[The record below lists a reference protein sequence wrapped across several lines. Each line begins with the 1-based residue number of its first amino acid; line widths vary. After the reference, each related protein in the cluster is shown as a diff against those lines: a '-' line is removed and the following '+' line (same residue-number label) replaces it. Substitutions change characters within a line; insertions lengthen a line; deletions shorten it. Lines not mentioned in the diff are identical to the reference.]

1 MGAGIGI
8 SPAQF
13 LRRIAR
19 RGGPCAGKIHPISLV
34 LPKETGWSPK
44 ERRFR
49 CNLAAA
55 QTPQS
60 DNGPHRRPR
69 AGALRA
75 RRCRTETAGR
85 ARSARVQPFNFRKPA
100 PALPASISV
109 RQRRDRR
116 EQRAVGDGQSH
127 STTAS
132 LYLPPG
138 SAWRFSLG
146 SLRGFFLTSQKEP
159 PQDIPGAAAPG
170 QKRGPHGPLPLRHKS
185 HGPPR
190 WPRRS
195 WSCGTSRRPRC
206 PG

>member
-13 LRRIAR
+13 LRRMRAGEGPAR
-19 RGGPCAGKIHPISLV
+19 EKSTPFLWSCPKKRGGAPKKGAFVVIWRLRRRRSRITAPIAD
-34 LPKETGWSPK
+34 
-44 ERRFR
+44 RA
-49 CNLAAA
+49 LAL
-55 QTPQS
+55 T
-60 DNGPHRRPR
+60 R
-69 AGALRA
+69 
-75 RRCRTETAGR
+75 RRCRTASGGR